1 MRIFVHQKTLTE
13 VTGMK
18 SHSRWFALFA
28 VLSFVS
34 TLPAAAQTPPAQ
46 TDPLAKIRAAAAQN
60 IGPTCS
66 ATDASLCAET
76 SPKII
81 ANALGPSPLY
91 ENLRHL
97 TDEIGGR
104 QTGTPAMARAITW
117 ATDAFHQSGVDS
129 VHTED
134 YTIPL
139 SWTEGAT
146 RLEILGATAFPVHLV
161 SIGWAPPTPAGG
173 ITANVVDVGAGQPDD
188 FARIGSSAK
197 GAILLVHTELLQ
209 TLEELFAEYMNA
221 PGIIDR
227 SVTSG
232 ASAILW
238 MSSREHGLL
247 FRHTNSSDGTLDR
260 LPQAIVAREDAQRIA
275 RFLAA
280 GQTLRV
286 RLEIPNQTGGPVTQ
300 HNVIAEIRGREK
312 PDEYVVVGAHLD
324 SWELGTGALDNGCN
338 AALVIEAARDI
349 VATGIKPRR
358 SIRFILYSG
367 EEQGMLGSWAYVH
380 SHRAEMDRVAG
391 VVVIDEGIGRITGF
405 SMGGRHDTEA
415 ALRAILKPVESWG
428 VAQDTFDAMW
438 GTDHFDYMLEG
449 VPTLVANQE
458 PANYMVN
465 YHAASDTLD
474 KVDMRELKI
483 NTAIIGVTAFG
494 IAESAERFGPRQS
507 RAEIEAMLKQTGL
520 DQQLQ
525 LIGVLKQ
532 WQSGARGRQK

>member
-1 MRIFVHQKTLTE
+1 
-13 VTGMK
+13 MK
-18 SHSRWFALFA
+18 LRSRWIALLPALFIA
-28 VLSFVS
+28 AL
-34 TLPAAAQTPPAQ
+34 LPAAAQLPPAQ
-46 TDPLAKIRAAAAQN
+46 SDPLARMRAAAAQN
-60 IGPTCS
+60 PGSTCS
-66 ATDASLCAET
+66 VTDASLCAEA

-91 ENLRHL
+91 ENLRRL

-117 ATDAFHQSGVDS
+117 ATDAFHQAGVDS
-129 VHTED
+129 VRTED
-134 YTIPL
+134 YTIPV
-139 SWTEGAT
+139 SWSEGAT
-146 RLEILGATAFPVHLV
+146 RLEILSATPFPVRLV
-161 SIGWAPPTPAGG
+161 SVGWAPPTPAGG
-173 ITANVVDVGAGQPDD
+173 ITANVIDVGEGQPAD
-188 FARIGSSAK
+188 FARVGGATK
-197 GAILLVHTELLQ
+197 GAIVLVHSELLV
-209 TLEELFAEYMNA
+209 TLDGLFAEYMQA

-227 SVTSG
+227 SVAAV

-238 MSSREHGLL
+238 MSSREHLL
-247 FRHTNSSDGTLDR
+247 LYRHTNSTEGNLDR
-260 LPQAIVAREDAQRIA
+260 LPQAIVAREDAQRMA

-286 RLEIPNQTGGPVTQ
+286 RLDIPNQVGGPITQ

-338 AALVIEAARDI
+338 AALVIETARDI
-349 VATGIKPRR
+349 VSTGIKPRR

-380 SHRAEMDRVAG
+380 AHRAEMDRVAG
-391 VVVIDEGIGRITGF
+391 VVTIDEGIGRITGF
-405 SMGGRHDTEA
+405 SMGGRHDTES
-415 ALRAILKPVESWG
+415 ALRSILKPVESWG
-428 VAQDTFDAMW
+428 IAQDTFDAMW

-458 PANYMVN
+458 PANYMLN
-465 YHAASDTLD
+465 YHSASDTLD
-474 KVDMRELKI
+474 KVDIRELKI
-483 NTAIIGVTAFG
+483 NAAIIGVTAFG
-494 IAESAERFGPRQS
+494 IAESVERFGPRQS

-525 LIGVLKQ
+525 QVGVWKQ
-532 WQSGARGRQK
+532 WQTGARGRQQ

>member
-1 MRIFVHQKTLTE
+1 MKRRLRTAVWLPTLFIAA
-13 VTGMK
+13 
-18 SHSRWFALFA
+18 FA
-28 VLSFVS
+28 
-34 TLPAAAQTPPAQ
+34 PCAAQAQTPPPQ
-46 TDPLAKIRAAAAQN
+46 SDPLAKIHAAATQN
-60 IGPTCS
+60 VGPSCS

-76 SPKII
+76 APKII
-81 ANALGPSPLY
+81 ANAMGPSPLY
-91 ENLRHL
+91 ENLRKL

-117 ATDAFHQSGVDS
+117 ATDAFHQAGVDS

-134 YTIPL
+134 YSIPV

-146 RLEILGATAFPVHLV
+146 HLEILSATPFPVRLV
-161 SIGWAPPTPAGG
+161 SIGWAPPTPAGS
-173 ITANVVDVGAGQPDD
+173 ITASVVDVGDGQPAD
-188 FARIGSSAK
+188 FARAGGAAR
-197 GAILLVHTELLQ
+197 GAIVLVHSELLV
-209 TLEELFAEYMNA
+209 TLDELFAEYMNA

-227 SVTSG
+227 SVAAG
-232 ASAILW
+232 ASAIIW
-238 MSSREHGLL
+238 MSSREHLL
-247 FRHTNSSDGTLDR
+247 LYRHTNSTDGNLDR
-260 LPQAIVAREDAQRIA
+260 LPQAIVAREDAQRMV

-286 RLEIPNQTGGPVTQ
+286 RLEIPNQVGGPVVQ

-338 AALVIEAARDI
+338 AALVIETARDI

-367 EEQGMLGSWAYVH
+367 EEQGMLGSWAYVKAH
-380 SHRAEMDRVAG
+380 KSEMDRVAG
-391 VVVIDEGIGRITGF
+391 VVVVDEGIGRITGF
-405 SMGGRHDTEA
+405 SMGGRHDTEP
-415 ALRAILKPVESWG
+415 ALRTILKPVESWDL
-428 VAQDTFDAMW
+428 AHDTFDAMW

-465 YHAASDTLD
+465 YHSASDTLD
-474 KVDMRELKI
+474 KVDIRELKI

-494 IAESAERFGPRQS
+494 IAENTERFGPRQS
-507 RAEIEAMLKQTGL
+507 RSEIETMLKESGL
-520 DQQLQ
+520 QQQLEMV
-525 LIGVLKQ
+525 GVWKQ
-532 WQSGARGRQK
+532 WQSGARGRQQ